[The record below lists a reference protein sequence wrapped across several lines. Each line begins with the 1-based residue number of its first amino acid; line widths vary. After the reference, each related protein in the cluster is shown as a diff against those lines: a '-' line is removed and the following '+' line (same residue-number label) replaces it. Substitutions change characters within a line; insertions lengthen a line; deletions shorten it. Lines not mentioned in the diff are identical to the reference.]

1 MSDAGVTYQL
11 ADYTKN
17 NALLLTTSSDA
28 DVVFDSPVAAK
39 SVYCLAL
46 SGDGASELTVT
57 PRYADGTK
65 GDAFTASVP
74 DWYSSSAQGDEAVY
88 GLGRILTSMSGGWQG
103 TTDQFDNNEY
113 IRLYEIEVPT
123 DPERQLSGLTMYKT
137 GGRTSVLAMTA
148 VKEKVETSVNSLS
161 SGAGKTL
168 LGIYS
173 TDGVRRTVCRKG
185 INILRYSDG
194 SAKKIVK
201 R

>member
-1 MSDAGVTYQL
+1 
-11 ADYTKN
+11 
-17 NALLLTTSSDA
+17 
-28 DVVFDSPVAAK
+28 
-39 SVYCLAL
+39 
-46 SGDGASELTVT
+46 
-57 PRYADGTK
+57 
-65 GDAFTASVP
+65 
-74 DWYSSSAQGDEAVY
+74 
-88 GLGRILTSMSGGWQG
+88 MSGGWQG
-103 TTDQFDNNEY
+103 ATDQFDNNEY
-113 IRLYEIEVPT
+113 IRLYEVEVPT

-148 VKEKVETSVNSLS
+148 VKEKVETSVDRLS

-173 TDGVRRTVCRKG
+173 TDGVRRTMCRKG

>member
-1 MSDAGVTYQL
+1 MT
-11 ADYTKN
+11 
-17 NALLLTTSSDA
+17 
-28 DVVFDSPVAAK
+28 
-39 SVYCLAL
+39 
-46 SGDGASELTVT
+46 
-57 PRYADGTK
+57 
-65 GDAFTASVP
+65 
-74 DWYSSSAQGDEAVY
+74 DWYSSSATGDEAVY
-88 GLGRILTSMSGGWQG
+88 GLGSILTSMSGGWKG
-103 TTDQFDNNEY
+103 TTDQFDSNDY

-123 DPERQLSGLTMYKT
+123 DPERQLSGLTMYKA

-148 VKEKVETSVNSLS
+148 VKEKVETSVDRLS